1 MITRQQFDIL
11 LEKIE
16 KMKKSGSVDLSTEE
30 DLSIAI
36 MNLISLEEH
45 FFFTGAK
52 TKKPEYFDFLVE
64 VREVR
69 KELLAKMMDK
79 NEGETWCIS
88 KHLLG
93 ATMRLIEV
101 GVKFHSD
108 GKQAEAKEMFDKA
121 YKIYSVF
128 WALRLKLID
137 VSGFKEITASDLPAE
152 ASAQAGKPWSFED
165 IVDKLVD
172 CCDEK

>member
-1 MITRQQFDIL
+1 MITKQQFETL
-11 LEKIE
+11 LLKVEKI
-16 KMKKSGSVDLSTEE
+16 KQSGSVDLSTEE
-30 DLSIAI
+30 DLSLAI

-45 FFFTGAK
+45 FFFTGVK
-52 TKKPEYFDFLVE
+52 TKKSEYFDLLGE
-64 VREVR
+64 IRNTR

-88 KHLLG
+88 KHLLA
-93 ATMRLIEV
+93 ATMRLMEV
-101 GVKFHSD
+101 GTKLHSD
-108 GKQAEAKEMFDKA
+108 GKQAEAREIFDKA
-121 YKIYSVF
+121 YKMYSVF

-137 VSGFKEITASDLPAE
+137 ASGFKKIAASE
-152 ASAQAGKPWSFED
+152 KPWSFED